1 VKKSLSTLLLFTVAL
16 ACSAQQKLTLEEAVT
31 GQFRQFAPRT
41 LDQLQWLPAS
51 DAYVYVQDT
60 ALVHTTS
67 RGAASTLFTLEELNQ
82 WKGGAALPA
91 MPQLNWMDGLRF
103 WFTHEGNYF
112 EGDIKSRSVRPVLS
126 AGSNVANEAFHAASG
141 RLAYTRDNNLYTL
154 AGDKEAAVTQL
165 PAGQTAGQSVSRN
178 EYGISQ
184 GIFWNGKGDKI
195 AFYQKNESQV
205 ADYPVTQFS
214 TLPATAKNIRYPMAG
229 GQSEHVSVGIYNV
242 ISGHTVY
249 VQTPEGLS
257 GDQFYLTNLAWDPS
271 GTSLYIAWLNR
282 DTNLMKLM
290 CFDAATGAFVRTLF
304 TESDEQWCEPEQ
316 PVHFIPGH
324 PREFLWFSRRDGFNN
339 LYHYNTDGVL
349 LGATAASFEIDDIIG
364 FDAQGNSVFV
374 HARGIRPTEVHIYS
388 ISLSAMKMSVCGT
401 VPGVHRG
408 QLSGSGKFLL
418 DTYSSLDVPNN
429 TDLINTSG
437 QVVRSLLSSPNPL
450 KEKRYGQTELFTVK
464 TADGS
469 ERWCRLIKPSNFNP
483 ARRYPVLVYVYNGPH
498 VQLVTNNWLGGA
510 SLWMNYFA
518 EEGYLVFTLDG
529 RGSAHR
535 GEAFEQAI
543 YRQLGTAELED
554 QLAGVAWL
562 KQQSFVD
569 STRMAVHGWSFGGFM
584 TTALML
590 KAPGTFK
597 AGVAG
602 GAVIDWNLYEVMYT
616 ERYMDTPV
624 QNPSGYTDADLS
636 RYVKNLQGKL
646 LMIHG
651 MDDDVVV
658 LQHHMRFVKAC
669 VDNKVQIETFLYP
682 GHAHN
687 VRGKDRV
694 HLIRQVLDY
703 VTANL

>member
-1 VKKSLSTLLLFTVAL
+1 MKKTLSALLLFTATL
-16 ACSAQQKLTLEEAVT
+16 TGFAQQKLTLEEAVT

-41 LDQLQWLPAS
+41 LDQLQWLPGS
-51 DAYVYVQDT
+51 DAYVHVQDS
-60 ALVHTTS
+60 AVVHTTT
-67 RGAASTLFTLEELNQ
+67 RGAVSTLFTLRELNQ
-82 WKGGAALPA
+82 WKGGTALSA
-91 MPQLNWMDGLRF
+91 MPALNWLEGLRF
-103 WFTHEGNYF
+103 WFIHEGSYI
-112 EGDIKSRSVRPVLS
+112 EGDVKTRTVRTVLMAGKNS
-126 AGSNVANEAFHAASG
+126 ANDTYHPASG
-141 RLAYTRDNNLYTL
+141 RLAFTRENNLYAMVNGQET
-154 AGDKEAAVTQL
+154 AITRL
-165 PAGQTAGQSVSRN
+165 PAGQVAGQSVSRN

-184 GIFWNGKGDKI
+184 GIFWSGNGGKI
-195 AFYQKNESQV
+195 AFYQKDESRV
-205 ADYPVTQFS
+205 AEYPITQFNS
-214 TLPATAKNIRYPMAG
+214 LPATAKNIRYPMAG
-229 GQSEHVSVGIYNV
+229 GQSESVSVGVYDV
-242 ISGHTVY
+242 TDGKTVY
-249 VQTPEGLS
+249 LMLPEGLS

-282 DTNLMKLM
+282 DTNQIKLM
-290 CFDAATGAFVRTLF
+290 CFDATTGTFVRTLF

-316 PVHFIPGH
+316 PVHFIPGN
-324 PREFLWFSRRDGFNN
+324 PGEFQWFSRRNGFNN
-339 LYHYNTDGVL
+339 LYRYNTEGVL
-349 LGATAASFEIDDIIG
+349 LGSTRAAFEIDDIIG
-364 FDAQGNSVFV
+364 FDPLGASVFV
-374 HARGIRPTEVHIYS
+374 HARGINPTEVHIYR
-388 ISLSAMKMSVCGT
+388 INLPDMQMTRCGDT
-401 VPGVHRG
+401 PGVHQG
-408 QLSGSGKFLL
+408 QLSGSGQYLL
-418 DTYSSLDVPNN
+418 DTYSNLEVPSK
-429 TDLINTSG
+429 TDLLSASG
-437 QVVRSLLSSPNPL
+437 KVERNLLTSPNPL
-450 KEKRYGQTELFTVK
+450 QEKRYGQTELFTVNGTDG
-464 TADGS
+464 TAL
-469 ERWCRLIKPSNFNP
+469 WCRLIKPSDFDP
-483 ARRYPVLVYVYNGPH
+483 TRKYPVLVYVYNGPH

-510 SLWMNYFA
+510 SLWMNHFA

-616 ERYMDTPV
+616 ERYMDTPA
-624 QNPSGYTDADLS
+624 QNPEGYAAADLS
-636 RYVKNLQGKL
+636 RIVKNLQGKL

-669 VDNKVQIETFLYP
+669 VDNKVQIDTFLYP

-703 VTANL
+703 VKENN